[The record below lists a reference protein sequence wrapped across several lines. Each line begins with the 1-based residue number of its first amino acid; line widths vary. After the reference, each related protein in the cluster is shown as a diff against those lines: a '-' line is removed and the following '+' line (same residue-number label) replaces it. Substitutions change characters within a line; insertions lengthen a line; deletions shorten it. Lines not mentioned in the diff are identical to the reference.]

1 MQHLFQR
8 EILLNGMDKERLY
21 FIDEPVLSLFIG
33 LYYNELNFV
42 LSSLSLAL
50 LLKEGWQFNLIEAA
64 KTFKKTGNDNMD
76 SCKSQKLSQ
85 KLLFPKV
92 YLTSFKRQRHICFVI
107 TYDIHVP
114 LKCPLILTETL
125 RLFNFATTK
134 NIYW

>member
-64 KTFKKTGNDNMD
+64 KTFLKNR
-76 SCKSQKLSQ
+76 
-85 KLLFPKV
+85 
-92 YLTSFKRQRHICFVI
+92 KR
-107 TYDIHVP
+107 
-114 LKCPLILTETL
+114 
-125 RLFNFATTK
+125 
-134 NIYW
+134 